1 MSTPTPEQIK
11 TVQTNIGRMITFNDH
26 VYNFGHTK
34 IEVAFKLLS
43 RTDTSDPGFTFGINL
58 LESTFRGLGAVGGPL
73 GTFTASLLCGVVS
86 DWTKDKPKD
95 LTGTFVSLD
104 QRFQKSVRELDLQL
118 GILANDVPA
127 NWTKKFTFNGKEVTL
142 ADFADPDKLFPT
154 QTFKPEEFKRLTDE
168 ALHGVDR
175 SVWQEILATQF
186 QVTRWVSSQEFK
198 IRGGPNNPP
207 IEWVKGFIAKHPAY
221 RETWNYQAKSGCGS
235 FDGWVMGEYSVGV
248 APGVFSDGAISDE
261 AARYLF
267 IDSVPGVVI
276 NPEGVYLREEVFTGI
291 GIPVRTKHVNTGG
304 GFPAAAVAEEAVG
317 EAAPRQLSFGY
328 LRAMKEGKTLTAL
341 IQAEGREAVQSRVIA
356 AAHADPIFAH
366 DLSMRPRQTLE
377 EFLGVK
383 IADVIDVVVTV
394 EGSRTFGL
402 VIPEPPAPNE

>member
-1 MSTPTPEQIK
+1 MSTPTHDQIE
-11 TVQTNIGRMITFNDH
+11 TVKTNIGRMIAFNDH

-43 RTDTSDPGFTFGINL
+43 RTDASDPGFTFGLNFML
-58 LESTFRGLGAVGGPL
+58 SAFRGLGAVGGPL
-73 GTFTASLLCGVVS
+73 GTFTASLFCGVVS
-86 DWTKDKPKD
+86 DWATTKPRD

-127 NWTKKFTFNGKEVTL
+127 NWTKKFTFNGEEATL
-142 ADFADPDKLFPT
+142 ADFADPTKLFPT

-175 SVWQEILATQF
+175 SVWQEILASQF
-186 QVTRWVSSQEFK
+186 QVTRWTMSQQFK
-198 IRGGPNNPP
+198 IHGGPNSPP

-221 RETWNYQAKSGCGS
+221 RQTWTYRAKSGCGS
-235 FDGWVMGEYSVGV
+235 FDGWVMGEYSVGA
-248 APGVFSDGAISDE
+248 APGAFSSGAISDE

-267 IDSVPGVVI
+267 IDSVPGVTI
-276 NPEGVYLREEVFTGI
+276 NPEGVYLREEVFTGL
-291 GIPVRTKHVNTGG
+291 GIPVRTKHVVTGG
-304 GFPAAAVAEEAVG
+304 GLAARAGDEET
-317 EAAPRQLSFGY
+317 APEQLSFGY

-341 IQAEGREAVQSRVIA
+341 IQAEGRDAVQSRVIA

-366 DLSMRPRQTLE
+366 DLSMRPRETLE
-377 EFLGVK
+377 EFLGIK
-383 IADVIDVVVTV
+383 IADVIEVIVTV
-394 EGSRTFGL
+394 EGPRTFGL
-402 VIPEPPAPNE
+402 VIPEPPATNE

>member
-1 MSTPTPEQIK
+1 MSTPTPEQIR
-11 TVQTNIGRMITFNDH
+11 TVETNIGRMIAFNNH

-58 LESTFRGLGAVGGPL
+58 LESTFRGLGALGGPL

-104 QRFQKSVRELDLQL
+104 QRFQKSIRELNLQL
-118 GILANDVPA
+118 GILASDVPA
-127 NWTKKFTFNGKEVTL
+127 NWTKKFRFNNKDVTL
-142 ADFADPDKLFPT
+142 ADFADPAKLFPT
-154 QTFKPEEFKRLTDE
+154 ETFKPEEFKRLTDE

-175 SVWQEILATQF
+175 AVWQEILASQF
-186 QVTRWVSSQEFK
+186 QVTRWVSNRQFK
-198 IRGGPNNPP
+198 LRGGPNSPP
-207 IEWVKGFIAKHPAY
+207 IDWVKGFYAKHPAY
-221 RETWNYQAKSGCGS
+221 RETWVYQAKSGCGGY
-235 FDGWVMGEYSVGV
+235 DGWIMGEYSVGV
-248 APGVFSDGAISDE
+248 APGIFGSGAISDE
-261 AARYLF
+261 AAKYLF
-267 IDSVPGVVI
+267 IDSVPGVII

-291 GIPVRTKHVNTGG
+291 GIPVRTKHVVTGG
-304 GFPAAAVAEEAVG
+304 GFAVGAVAEET
-317 EAAPRQLSFGY
+317 APEQLSFAY

-341 IQAEGREAVQSRVIA
+341 IQAEGRDAVQSRVIA

-366 DLSMRPRQTLE
+366 DLSMRPRETLE

-383 IADVIDVVVTV
+383 IADVIDVIVTV

-402 VIPEPPAPNE
+402 VIPEPPATNE